1 MPSRAKKK
9 VPFFIY
15 LFLYLFFSLH
25 AESSILVAAQ
35 LGGDVTFDI
44 DGAVASQC
52 QTHEGRM
59 VECHDGTTMEGIGP
73 EFQNRISGSCDHIKL
88 KDVREEDFNR
98 RFVCENLDPGK
109 HALYTYS
116 IKGKDDQP
124 V

>member
-1 MPSRAKKK
+1 M
-9 VPFFIY
+9 
-15 LFLYLFFSLH
+15 
-25 AESSILVAAQ
+25 AAQ

-88 KDVREEDFNR
+88 KDVQKGDLDHRYICD
-98 RFVCENLDPGK
+98 NLDDLK
-109 HALYTYS
+109 YASYTYS
-116 IKGKDDQP
+116 INGKDDQP

>member
-1 MPSRAKKK
+1 M
-9 VPFFIY
+9 FF
-15 LFLYLFFSLH
+15 LLLLFFLH

-73 EFQNRISGSCDHIKL
+73 EFQNRFSGSCDRLIL
-88 KDVREEDFNR
+88 KDVREGDLDLMFI
-98 RFVCENLDPGK
+98 CENLDPQNP
-109 HALYTYS
+109 ATYTYK
-116 IKGKDDQP
+116 IKGKSDQP

>member
-1 MPSRAKKK
+1 M
-9 VPFFIY
+9 
-15 LFLYLFFSLH
+15 
-25 AESSILVAAQ
+25 AAH

-44 DGAVASQC
+44 NGAVHSQC
-52 QTHEGRM
+52 ITHEGRRM
-59 VECHDGTTMEGIGP
+59 VECYDGTTMERIGQ

-98 RFVCENLDPGK
+98 RFVCENLDPLK
-109 HALYTYS
+109 PASYTYK